1 MAMNWDAI
9 GAVGENIGAF
19 AVVIS
24 VIYLGIQIRKQTAE
38 SRLAAARELSNIYI
52 QTLRSLREDEEMSSL
67 YLKSIQ
73 NYEDLPNNQRYRVS
87 LLIQEM
93 FRLNEQFFFHIRQ
106 QKADPI
112 FVESINLSFEQF
124 LTFPGTQR
132 WWEICKDMFVS
143 EFRDHVEGKIESAR
157 ERGYKGSFKD

>member
-1 MAMNWDAI
+1 MNWDAI

-24 VIYLGIQIRKQTAE
+24 VIYLAIQIRKQTAE

-52 QTLRSLREDEEMSSL
+52 QTIRSLREDEEMSSL

-73 NYEDLPNNQRYRVS
+73 NYEGLPNNQRYRVS

-93 FRLNEQFFFHIRQ
+93 FRGHEQQFVHIRQ

-112 FVESINLSFEQF
+112 FVESINLSFEEF

-132 WWEICKDMFVS
+132 WWELSKDLFVP
-143 EFRDHVEGKIESAR
+143 EFRDHVASMIEVAKV
-157 ERGYKGSFKD
+157 RGYSSSFKE